1 MKIINKDLKKG
12 FIKVKA
18 EDYDDLW
25 YLSEIIEEGDL
36 VSGRTERK
44 IKIGSSEDRKTEA
57 VRKQV
62 FIEVKTE
69 KIELSESN
77 LRVLGSITQGDEDI
91 SLGNHHSFTIEP
103 DTIISIK
110 KDAWPSYI
118 LDKIS
123 SACKVKQKFLIVIFD
138 REEAMFV
145 LTKSNGFEILA
156 EIEGKVQKKRIEG
169 SKDQKTEN
177 FFKKISDQLV
187 EYNNRYKP
195 AKIIA
200 ASPAFWNEYLTKE
213 ITDELKPKIITSGCN
228 SINKAGI
235 TEVMKRPEL
244 SQALK
249 EDRASR
255 ELIFVQNLMLAISK
269 DMASYSLKDVRN
281 SVEFGAVKEVLVSI
295 ALIREL
301 REKNKYRE
309 LEQTLKKAESM
320 DGIVHIIEN
329 PDAVKQLD
337 GLGGIGAI
345 LRYKVE

>member
-12 FIKVKA
+12 FIKLKA

-25 YLSEIIEEGDL
+25 YLSEIIEQGDL
-36 VSGRTERK
+36 VSGKTERK
-44 IKIGSSEDRKTEA
+44 IKIGSSDDRKTEV
-57 VRKQV
+57 VRKSV
-62 FIEVKTE
+62 FLEVKTE
-69 KIELSESN
+69 KIELSESS
-77 LRVLGSITQGDEDI
+77 LRVLGTITQGDEDI
-91 SLGNHHSFTIEP
+91 SSGNHHSFTIEA

-118 LDKIS
+118 LGKIDN
-123 SACKVKQKFLIVIFD
+123 ACKTKQRFLLVIFD
-138 REEAMFV
+138 REDALFA

-156 EIEGKVQKKRIEG
+156 EIEGKVHKKRLEG

-177 FFKKISDQLV
+177 FFKKISNLLA
-187 EYNNRYKP
+187 EYNARHKP
-195 AKIIA
+195 TKIIA
-200 ASPAFWNEYLTKE
+200 ASPAFWNDYLMKE
-213 ITDELKPKIITSGCN
+213 ITEDIRSKIITSGCN

-249 EDRASR
+249 DDRASR
-255 ELIFVQNLMLAISK
+255 ELVFVQDLMFALSK
-269 DMASYSLKDVRN
+269 DMASYSLKDVKK
-281 SVEFGAVKEVLVSI
+281 SVEFGAVKQVLASI
-295 ALIREL
+295 TLIRDL

-309 LEQTLKKAESM
+309 LENILKKAESM
-320 DGIVHIIEN
+320 DGVVHIIEN

-345 LRYKVE
+345 LRYRVE